1 MKSITEMKNTS
12 EMADS
17 RLGIV
22 EGKMSELEGT
32 AIGTIPNTT
41 CTIKRIQTKE
51 NNLSELWD
59 YFKQHNKYKIG
70 IPQK

>member
-32 AIGTIPNTT
+32 AIG
-41 CTIKRIQTKE
+41 
-51 NNLSELWD
+51 
-59 YFKQHNKYKIG
+59 
-70 IPQK
+70 

>member
-17 RLGIV
+17 RLDIV
-22 EGKMSELEGT
+22 EGKMSKLEGT
-32 AIGTIPNTT
+32 AIETLLNTT

-51 NNLSELWD
+51 KNISELWD

-70 IPQK
+70 VPQK